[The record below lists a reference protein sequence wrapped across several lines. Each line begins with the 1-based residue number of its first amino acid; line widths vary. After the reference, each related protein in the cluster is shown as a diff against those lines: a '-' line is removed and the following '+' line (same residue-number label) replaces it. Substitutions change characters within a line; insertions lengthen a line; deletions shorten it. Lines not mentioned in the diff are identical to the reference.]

1 MRDEVDAL
9 MLLRKIHTPQ
19 IKQGDKELNL
29 KRDCVLSK
37 VKLSRLA
44 SVCTLECASPAEQ
57 VGFRLIVARVQ
68 W

>member
-1 MRDEVDAL
+1 MRLCFDAPSKNTHITNQTQ
-9 MLLRKIHTPQ
+9 RQRI
-19 IKQGDKELNL
+19 

-37 VKLSRLA
+37 VKPSRLA